1 MYDIFLNI
9 LGNNDN
15 IPASSVLPQEALGPK
30 FIFLSHKADS
40 GNTNMRSLTVGELCK
55 IRRKKHKKKRY

>member
-15 IPASSVLPQEALGPK
+15 IPASSRTEALGPK

-55 IRRKKHKKKRY
+55 IRRKDIKLVT